1 MSGLGRKSGGKGRG
15 TRKERTGRAM
25 LLALVSAILVYDR
38 GRTLNA
44 LTIDGIELVVN
55 KRH

>member
-44 LTIDGIELVVN
+44 FTIDGIELVVN